1 MGCLAPRDQ
10 LCRFKTFRFKNT
22 HCYARTHLPAAMGQG
37 ACPALD
43 GALLELL
50 VASAAAG
57 SQNLDLVLARSWAN
71 CLALSPLCCS
81 VTRRPQDPP
90 LPGVTYLAVLCQQVD
105 VVLIDLLH
113 LLQLAA
119 AQLPLGDVSVV
130 DFGAQL
136 PGQDSQGFSLWREG
150 VEDLRKGKAKRVLRR
165 EEQKDG
171 AERQSWS

>member
-1 MGCLAPRDQ
+1 MD
-10 LCRFKTFRFKNT
+10 K
-22 HCYARTHLPAAMGQG
+22 LP
-37 ACPALD
+37 CHIS
-43 GALLELL
+43 ALLLC
-50 VASAAAG
+50 
-57 SQNLDLVLARSWAN
+57 NLQAPGPP
-71 CLALSPLCCS
+71 SP
-81 VTRRPQDPP
+81 RH
-90 LPGVTYLAVLCQQVD
+90 TYLAVLCQQVD
-105 VVLIDLLH
+105 VFLIDFLH

-171 AERQSWS
+171 AERQSGS